1 MHVLSRNEASLLLA
15 CGWRGSGRQ
24 GLPGDG
30 LQAAAWSWIP
40 ALPVPGCV
48 ISVKLTVPQFPQ
60 VQDGDENSNYLRG
73 FL

>member
-1 MHVLSRNEASLLLA
+1 MPFPEMKPASYWPADGEAA
-15 CGWRGSGRQ
+15 AGRGYLGMVCRQ
-24 GLPGDG
+24 L
-30 LQAAAWSWIP
+30 AAWSWIQ